1 MLSGK
6 NQKLIRTSAYQY
18 EDELQYENK
27 FAILCKK
34 CSVSGLMHLTSLYML
49 EM

>member
-1 MLSGK
+1 MGNASVK
-6 NQKLIRTSAYQY
+6 
-18 EDELQYENK
+18 YENK